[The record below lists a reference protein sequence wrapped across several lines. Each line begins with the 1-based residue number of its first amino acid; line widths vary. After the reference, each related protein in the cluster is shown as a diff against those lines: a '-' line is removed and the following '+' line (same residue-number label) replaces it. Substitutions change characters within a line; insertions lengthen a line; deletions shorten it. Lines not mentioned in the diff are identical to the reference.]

1 MSILSGSV
9 KSGNLAYNL
18 QSRKKARPTI
28 DHDEIN
34 EALRTKL
41 IVDKEM
47 VGFSKLSGTF
57 ETINEA
63 MLNAQNGAI
72 IKISNDIYFE

>member
-1 MSILSGSV
+1 
-9 KSGNLAYNL
+9 
-18 QSRKKARPTI
+18 
-28 DHDEIN
+28 
-34 EALRTKL
+34 L